1 MNPSTQFSP
10 LLRFL
15 IAGACLVI
23 IISGLKAAA
32 SLLNLVFLALLLA
45 QSTSPLLNWL
55 MNKRLPP
62 RRAVLVTLLVV
73 VLGGVGV
80 LSLLATSIA
89 QLIEKLPIYQSELTK
104 LQEAVITFMSA
115 RGLNLSHLLSLES
128 LNAERVV
135 GFAGTVLGG
144 LAQALGNAFLVIFIV
159 AVLLFELADIQYK
172 LSRGEDENSMVGKF
186 DQLSGDTRKYV
197 AIMGWTGLL
206 QAIANVMV
214 LLILRVDFAIT
225 WGVLFFFLNFIPAIG
240 FLFAL
245 IPPALVALLD
255 HGWPRALMV
264 VIAYWGIN
272 FVGDNIIRPR
282 FMQKGLDISILVVI
296 LSLIFWGWVLG
307 GIGAILAVPLTL
319 TIKRFGQQYLQET
332 RPLAVASGG
341 VGPASAHDKASKG
354 N

>member
-45 QSTSPLLNWL
+45 QSISPLLNWL

-104 LQEAVITFMSA
+104 LQEAVITFLSA

-159 AVLLFELADIQYK
+159 AVLLFELAGIQYK
-172 LSRGEDENSMVGKF
+172 LTRGEDENSMVGKF

-206 QAIANVMV
+206 QAIANVTV

-240 FLFAL
+240 FFFAL

-296 LSLIFWGWVLG
+296 LSLIFWGWILG

-319 TIKRFGQQYLQET
+319 TIKRFVQQYLQGT

-341 VGPASAHDKASKG
+341 VGPASAHGEASKG
-354 N
+354 E

>member
-1 MNPSTQFSP
+1 
-10 LLRFL
+10 
-15 IAGACLVI
+15 
-23 IISGLKAAA
+23 
-32 SLLNLVFLALLLA
+32 
-45 QSTSPLLNWL
+45 

-104 LQEAVITFMSA
+104 LQETGITFMSA

-128 LNAERVV
+128 LNSERVV
-135 GFAGTVLGG
+135 AFAGALLGG

-159 AVLLFELADIQYK
+159 ALLLFELAGIQYK
-172 LSRGEDENSMVGKF
+172 LARGEDENSMVGKF
-186 DQLSGDTRKYV
+186 DHLSGDTRKYV
-197 AIMGWTGLL
+197 AIMGWTGIL
-206 QAIANVMV
+206 QAIANV

-225 WGVLFFFLNFIPAIG
+225 WGLLFFFLNFIPAIG

-296 LSLIFWGWVLG
+296 LLLIFLG
-307 GIGAILAVPLTL
+307 SGLGRNRGDLGRAADFNDQEVRT
-319 TIKRFGQQYLQET
+319 TIFSGDAPTGNGLRGCWASF
-332 RPLAVASGG
+332 RPWRSQ
-341 VGPASAHDKASKG
+341 
-354 N
+354 

>member
-45 QSTSPLLNWL
+45 QSISPLLNWL

-128 LNAERVV
+128 LNSERVIA
-135 GFAGTVLGG
+135 FAGTLLGG

-159 AVLLFELADIQYK
+159 ALLLFELAGIQYK
-172 LSRGEDENSMVGKF
+172 LARGEDENSMVGKF
-186 DQLSGDTRKYV
+186 DHLSRDTRKYV

-206 QAIANVMV
+206 QAIANVMI

-240 FLFAL
+240 FLLAL

-255 HGWPRALMV
+255 HEWPRALMV

-341 VGPASAHDKASKG
+341 VGPASAHGEAGKG
-354 N
+354 E